1 MNTLIKLNTIQ
12 YIMNLNKTL
21 ITKQNQ
27 NTKWYIIDAKK
38 YKLGRI
44 SSAITYILKNKHHP
58 YYLPYTEGN
67 SKIIIINS
75 QSIQVTG
82 KKFKQKQYKRH
93 SGRPGGLKTETFEQL
108 QKRIPNRIVEHALKG
123 MLPKNSLGRKLFT
136 KVKIYPNAIHPHH
149 NKNITE
155 INIK

>member
-1 MNTLIKLNTIQ
+1 
-12 YIMNLNKTL
+12 MNLNKTL
-21 ITKQNQ
+21 ITKQNK

-38 YKLGRI
+38 YKLGRL
-44 SSAITYILKNKHHP
+44 SSTITHILKNKHHS

-108 QKRIPNRIVEHALKG
+108 QKRIPSRIIEHALKG
-123 MLPKNSLGRKLFT
+123 MLPKNSLGRKLF
-136 KVKIYPNAIHPHH
+136 KKIKIYPNTIHPH
-149 NKNITE
+149 NNQNITE
-155 INIK
+155 ITIK